1 MKSVLISIQP
11 KWCELIANGKKTVEV
26 RKTRPK
32 LETPFKV
39 YIYCTKGEALALPCL
54 NNPHYTIHRMNNGTP
69 NGRKMTA
76 EERERSDHQFANG
89 KVIGE
94 FVCDRIDR
102 IAKRG
107 IHSNFDYCY
116 CSLNVFG
123 NDNIAIEI
131 TDIENSCIPQEE
143 LNSYGFYSHCLY
155 AWHISHLVIYDK
167 PKELSHFLQY
177 CEYDYDIDKCIG
189 CKKTSYNDLG
199 QECCDRRITR
209 PPQSWCYVEGGG
221 SDA

>member
-11 KWCELIANGKKTVEV
+11 YWVFLIIAKAMGWNTNEEKTIEV
-26 RKTRPK
+26 RKNHPK
-32 LETPFKV
+32 DKCWDKV
-39 YIYCTKGEALALPCL
+39 AKIYCSKD
-54 NNPHYTIHRMNNGTP
+54 
-69 NGRKMTA
+69 KK
-76 EERERSDHQFANG
+76 SFAKIPKEYQPFMEKYLG

-94 FVCDRIDR
+94 FVCD
-102 IAKRG
+102 
-107 IHSNFDYCY
+107 
-116 CSLNVFG
+116 
-123 NDNIAIEI
+123 EI
-131 TDIENSCIPQEE
+131 TEFYPTLDLKE
-143 LNSYGFYSHCLY
+143 LNFRHFQMVDNSQVNMRDLYNYANGKYLYG
-155 AWHISHLVIYDK
+155 WHISDLVIYDK